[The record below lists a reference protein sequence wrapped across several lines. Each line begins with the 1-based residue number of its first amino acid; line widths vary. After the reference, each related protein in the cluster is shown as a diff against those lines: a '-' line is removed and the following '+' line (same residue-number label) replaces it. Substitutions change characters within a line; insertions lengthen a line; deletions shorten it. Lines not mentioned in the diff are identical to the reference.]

1 MEAWFGPARVS
12 NQGSRRSGGGG
23 AHPLNESRISNAR
36 ESAWYA
42 CSGSKCDLSIP
53 GGQGGPAERNVLVA
67 CAGGVSCRSLAATLH
82 PELGSSA
89 STNAPRPACT

>member
-12 NQGSRRSGGGG
+12 NEGSRRSGGG

-42 CSGSKCDLSIP
+42 SPGSKCGLSTVSTR
-53 GGQGGPAERNVLVA
+53 QVA
-67 CAGGVSCRSLAATLH
+67 PCDSEGLRLDSLLAL
-82 PELGSSA
+82 LMLLI
-89 STNAPRPACT
+89 